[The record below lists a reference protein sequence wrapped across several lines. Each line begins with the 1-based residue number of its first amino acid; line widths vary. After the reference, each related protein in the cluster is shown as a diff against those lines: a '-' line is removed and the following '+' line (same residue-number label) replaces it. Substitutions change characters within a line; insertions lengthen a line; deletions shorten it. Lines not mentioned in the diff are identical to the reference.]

1 MISKSRRNWFFFAL
15 IAGLF
20 LSSCEDNPVKKV
32 DLSQTSITYSSSR
45 FDRELFASDFSQP
58 EAARQQLYQKYGSFL
73 CDYMEVILQVAP
85 CFPDSNFRAL
95 EGFVRYPDMVVLQN
109 EIERKFPDASIA
121 AIDGELEEALRYWHF
136 HFPDSV
142 VPRVAYMNS
151 GFNFSAFST
160 DSILSIGLDFFLGK
174 DDSITHLL
182 ATELFPNYFKEDMEP
197 RYLVA
202 NAVKDFSWHQLNKRE
217 KNPAKAQLIE
227 ILVHQGK
234 VMYLCD
240 AMLPE
245 VEDSI
250 KMNWSSAQMDWA
262 EQHTFDV
269 WKILA
274 TDDVLFNRTP
284 SENRK
289 WIDFGPFTNVKSI
302 PAISPPQLGI
312 WMGWQMVRA
321 YMKAHPE
328 TTMQQLLAISDPTTI
343 LKAYK
348 PER

>member
-1 MISKSRRNWFFFAL
+1 MILKSWQNWFFFAFV
-15 IAGLF
+15 AGLF

-32 DLSQTSITYSSSR
+32 DISKTTISYSSSR
-45 FDRELFASDFSQP
+45 FDRELFGADFNQP
-58 EAARQQLYQKYGSFL
+58 EVARQQLYTKYGTFL
-73 CDYMEVILQVAP
+73 CDYMEVILQIAP
-85 CFPDSNFRAL
+85 CIPDTNFRAL

-109 EIERKFPDASIA
+109 EITRKFPDAAIA
-121 AIDGELEEALRYWHF
+121 GFDEEFEQALRHWHF
-136 HFPDSV
+136 HFPDSL
-142 VPRVAYMNS
+142 VPAVAYMNS

-160 DSILSIGLDFFLGK
+160 DSIMAVGLDFFLGK
-174 DDSITHLL
+174 DDSITSLL
-182 ATELFPNYFKEDMEP
+182 APELFPNYFKEDMEP

-202 NAVKDFSWHQLNKRE
+202 NVVKDFCWHQLNKRE

-240 AMLPE
+240 ALLPE

-250 KMNWSSAQMDWA
+250 KMNWSTPQMEWT
-262 EQHTFDV
+262 EEHTFDV
-269 WKILA
+269 WKVLA
-274 TDDVLFNRTP
+274 TDEVLFDRSP

-289 WIDFGPFTNVKSI
+289 WIDFGPFTNVPSI
-302 PAISPPQLGI
+302 PAASPPQLGI

-321 YMKAHPE
+321 YMKANPT
-328 TTMQQLLAISDPTTI
+328 TTMQELLSISDPAVI

-348 PER
+348 PAR